1 MKQGA
6 RLLSSSLTA
15 PLPEFLVP
23 SSCLQLHASLMES
36 MLSKADLHLAEHT
49 TQADLVHANNK
60 ALQTREVQTK
70 CHTRRHV
77 P

>member
-15 PLPEFLVP
+15 PLPQFLVP

-49 TQADLVHANNK
+49 TQADLVRATANNK
-60 ALQTREVQTK
+60 ALQTREV
-70 CHTRRHV
+70 
-77 P
+77 